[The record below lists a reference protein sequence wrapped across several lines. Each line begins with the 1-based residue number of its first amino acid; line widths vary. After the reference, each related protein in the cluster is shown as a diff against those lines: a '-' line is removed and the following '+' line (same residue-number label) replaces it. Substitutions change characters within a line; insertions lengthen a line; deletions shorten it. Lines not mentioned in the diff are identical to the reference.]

1 MIAIDKII
9 NKLEKEYPDAKLIL
23 NFDEPFQLL
32 IASILAAQCTDQR
45 VNQVTNFLFKKYK
58 DVSFFA
64 YANQQELEKDIK
76 TTGFYRN
83 KAKNIIQASKII
95 LDKYKGAMPKKKEKL
110 MQLPGIAD
118 KTANM
123 ILCNAFNIPS
133 GIVVDTH
140 VKRIAKRIGLT
151 KESDPKKIEDDLKK
165 IVPKNK
171 WIKFPHL
178 IAFHGRKICQ
188 ARKPKCYQCI
198 IKELCEY
205 EQKITK

>member
-1 MIAIDKII
+1 MISIDKII
-9 NKLEKEYPDAKLIL
+9 SKLEKEYPDAKLVL
-23 NFDEPFQLL
+23 NFDGPFQLL

-45 VNQVTNFLFKKYK
+45 VNQLTNSLFKKYK
-58 DVSFFA
+58 DVNDFA
-64 YANQQELEKDIK
+64 CANERELEKDIK
-76 TTGFYRN
+76 ATGFYRT

-95 LDKYKGAMPKKKEKL
+95 LDKYEGAMPKEKEKL
-110 MQLPGIAD
+110 MELPGVAD

-123 ILCNAFNIPS
+123 ILCNSFSIPS

-140 VKRIAKRIGLT
+140 VKRVAKRIGLT
-151 KESDPKKIEDDLKK
+151 KEVVPKKIEDDLKK

-188 ARKPKCYQCI
+188 ARKPICYQCI
-198 IKELCEY
+198 IRELCEY
-205 EQKITK
+205 EQKIAK